1 MQPPTME
8 RANYNVLLLTS
19 ILLKEA
25 RVLNET
31 LKEAV
36 ADLKRESIAR
46 DLVPKM
52 FPGALERSALESAFT
67 RSNTDELIGET
78 FEPHNTD
85 ELIGETL
92 EPHNTD
98 ELIGETLEPQ
108 HNTDELIGETFDDPS
123 RVAGKRS
130 RSDQGQ
136 GKRKRRR
143 HFRFRMQNL
152 YETATWNSDGSATF
166 LVSNIREQ
174 NNDIRNPVAS
184 MRKRMRNYN
193 FSIRTVEDSWVVEHE
208 DLNFSNWR
216 KGLFNF

>member
-36 ADLKRESIAR
+36 ADLKRETITR

-78 FEPHNTD
+78 FEP
-85 ELIGETL
+85 
-92 EPHNTD
+92 
-98 ELIGETLEPQ
+98 

-174 NNDIRNPVAS
+174 NNDIRNPVS
-184 MRKRMRNYN
+184 GMRKRMRNYG
-193 FSIRTVEDSWVVEHE
+193 FSVRSVSKDSWVVEHE
-208 DLNFSNWR
+208 DMNESNWR
-216 KGLFNF
+216 KELFDF

>member
-36 ADLKRESIAR
+36 ADLKRETITR

-78 FEPHNTD
+78 F
-85 ELIGETL
+85 

-184 MRKRMRNYN
+184 MRKRMRNYG
-193 FSIRTVEDSWVVEHE
+193 FSVKSVSKDSWVVEHE

-216 KGLFNF
+216 KDLFNF

>member
-1 MQPPTME
+1 M
-8 RANYNVLLLTS
+8 
-19 ILLKEA
+19 
-25 RVLNET
+25 NET
-31 LKEAV
+31 LKEVV
-36 ADLKRESIAR
+36 AGLKTIRRSIAR
-46 DLVPKM
+46 DPVPEIP
-52 FPGALERSALESAFT
+52 PGALEPPFT

-78 FEPHNTD
+78 IKPPFARSNTD
-85 ELIGETL
+85 ELICETL
-92 EPHNTD
+92 KPPFTRSNTD
-98 ELIGETLEPQ
+98 ELICETFELPFTRS
-108 HNTDELIGETFDDPS
+108 NTNELIGETSNDPG

-130 RSDQGQ
+130 HSDQGQ
-136 GKRKRRR
+136 EKRKRRR

-184 MRKRMRNYN
+184 MRKRMRSYN

>member
-46 DLVPKM
+46 DLVPKI
-52 FPGALERSALESAFT
+52 ALESAFT

-85 ELIGETL
+85 DGE
-92 EPHNTD
+92 P
-98 ELIGETLEPQ
+98 
-108 HNTDELIGETFDDPS
+108 FDDPG

-174 NNDIRNPVAS
+174 NNDIRNPVS
-184 MRKRMRNYN
+184 GMRKRMRNYG
-193 FSIRTVEDSWVVEHE
+193 FSVRSVSKDSWVVEHE
-208 DLNFSNWR
+208 DMNESNWR
-216 KGLFNF
+216 KELFDF

>member
-52 FPGALERSALESAFT
+52 IPGALERSALESAFT

-78 FEPHNTD
+78 F
-85 ELIGETL
+85 

-184 MRKRMRNYN
+184 MRKRMRSYN

>member
-67 RSNTDELIGET
+67 RS
-78 FEPHNTD
+78 NTD

-184 MRKRMRNYN
+184 MRKRMRSYN